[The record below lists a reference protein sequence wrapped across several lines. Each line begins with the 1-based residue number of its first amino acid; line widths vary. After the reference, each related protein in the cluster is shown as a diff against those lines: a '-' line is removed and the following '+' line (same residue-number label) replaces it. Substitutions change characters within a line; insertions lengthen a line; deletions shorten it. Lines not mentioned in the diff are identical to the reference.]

1 MKKRAI
7 ISMVLAMTMLA
18 GCAKT
23 EQIEETTTEET
34 TAETTVETT
43 EATTAAP
50 TPTPGP
56 TATPTSEPEPTQAV
70 PEPDEYDPNVDY
82 YSEIMSFVASL
93 EEEAPGENR
102 YFTRVTYYDCLT
114 LVVIHADG
122 SACDYAMSDGEFV
135 VRNEGNLEVTTYDD
149 YTLDAE
155 AFAQIPCIYEMGG
168 SAVYSF
174 IEGAPA
180 DGTYSGDVLALSEDG
195 SSVVITCDTFI
206 QYDEDYVSS
215 LEVGDVVEIPGMDDA
230 TVTAI
235 NSSTGRISLDNFLM
249 IRDGCVNT
257 GDTHGWYLA
266 NSEDDA
272 AYPMID
278 GAYELTISSS
288 CTITETSSFDWDYD
302 TLAEYQAEIAASD
315 TPFAASFTGHRL
327 TENVVF
333 TNNGY
338 FVSDTLRS
346 SASIRYE
353 VRDGE
358 IVRIDIR
365 YTYGL

>member
-23 EQIEETTTEET
+23 EQIEETTADET

-43 EATTAAP
+43 ADTTAAATPTPLP
-50 TPTPGP
+50 TPTPEPTP
-56 TATPTSEPEPTQAV
+56 TAPVA
-70 PEPDEYDPNVDY
+70 DDYDPEFDY
-82 YSEIMSFVASL
+82 YAKTMEFVQSL
-93 EEEAPGENR
+93 EEENPGENR
-102 YFTRVTYYDCLT
+102 YFTTTHYGWLT
-114 LVVIHADG
+114 LVAVHPDNTYSGYFISG
-122 SACDYAMSDGEFV
+122 GEYV
-135 VRNEGNLEVTTYDD
+135 LWREGDFTVSTYEDQ
-149 YTLDAE
+149 TLDAE
-155 AFAQIPCIYEMGG
+155 AFAQIPCVYEMYHNGR
-168 SAVYSF
+168 YSF
-174 IEGAPA
+174 DEGVPA
-180 DGTYSGDVLALSEDG
+180 DGCYTGNVLALSEDG

-206 QYDEDYVSS
+206 QFDEDYVSS